1 MGRYGVKIWVAEFS
15 NKKEEMKIIEDF
27 NTKKEVWDYVMGI
40 HYDKTY
46 SVGKIIVYDWMVYH
60 KWGPI
65 FSDRIEIFIL
75 NRKFWLRQPRQ
86 SVSDDSTS
94 DNNVLTHWET
104 RKGDL
109 VLIRDMTTS
118 HLANTIDYIEKNKF
132 RVQYLPVLREELDKR
147 LQTQNKEEDMVK
159 RYEVKI
165 WTIQGAEKQTRERF
179 NESFNTKKEVWDYVV
194 NTHTNGIHL
203 VEELIV
209 YDDTLSC
216 GWDMVFCDDIDKLLG
231 QKDYWLD
238 EQEKENGDEIMV
250 ELMSAKE
257 AKKEYA
263 MFVNNDFWEIV
274 NKGIHYCNEHGGA
287 ALFLRATDNK
297 DCSKKVFK
305 MTGGYGIEFYTE
317 NFAFPQFVSDNL
329 KKNGYKVTKDVGNF
343 NRETLKI
350 QW

>member
-1 MGRYGVKIWVAEFS
+1 
-15 NKKEEMKIIEDF
+15 MK
-27 NTKKEVWDYVMGI
+27 
-40 HYDKTY
+40 
-46 SVGKIIVYDWMVYH
+46 SVTWWKC
-60 KWGPI
+60 
-65 FSDRIEIFIL
+65 
-75 NRKFWLRQPRQ
+75 
-86 SVSDDSTS
+86 
-94 DNNVLTHWET
+94 
-104 RKGDL
+104 
-109 VLIRDMTTS
+109 
-118 HLANTIDYIEKNKF
+118 
-132 RVQYLPVLREELDKR
+132 
-147 LQTQNKEEDMVK
+147 
-159 RYEVKI
+159 

-263 MFVNNDFWEIV
+263 MFVNNSFWEIV

-287 ALFLRATDNK
+287 NLFLRATDKK

-317 NFAFPQFVSDNL
+317 NFSFPQFVSDNL